1 MIKRNHLLWFL
12 WTLLSVVGITVIMG
26 FVFFGGPR
34 HLLLIG
40 KTTAAHGQIELA
52 CESCHTTG
60 LVDNLTKSPKKLAA
74 AMTKACGTC
83 HLEELSAAN
92 DSHPTKKFRG
102 AKKAKTRAQLNAF
115 YCQTCHAEHLPEITR
130 PMAVSLPQDLC
141 VACHSKIGEERE
153 SHVGLEFTTCASAGC
168 HNYHDNSALYEAFL
182 VKHGH
187 GEDFLPHAIQ
197 EFAAVSRSPS
207 IIRTALAKEDPVF
220 ALETYL
226 NEKQIKTDDESDEPL
241 NAETKAKLASQAQE
255 MLDLVLYAKDV
266 IAPAKYLDENAVHAW
281 ETSAHAAS
289 GLNCASCHAPELKDS
304 IDLVAL
310 EENWTEKPGL
320 QVCSDC
326 HQDQATTFTQ
336 GKHGMRLHPELAAPR
351 VVEADGPMSVAATFF
366 KDAPLGPITVG
377 ESARKVLMKPDAHD
391 MEIGSCNTCHK
402 PHDVNLEVASVE
414 ACTTCHNDD
423 HTQNYFNSTHFEL
436 WKLELAGEGVPGS
449 GVTCADCHMPKV
461 EAKEGFFTSHNQN
474 DFLRPNE
481 KMIRPVCMSCHGLG
495 FSIDALADPKLV
507 ESNFNGRPSKH
518 IESIDWA
525 LKREE

>member
-1 MIKRNHLLWFL
+1 MINRNHMLWVL
-12 WTLLSVVGITVIMG
+12 WIILSLMGIMIITGVI
-26 FVFFGGPR
+26 FVGGPR

-60 LVDNLTKSPKKLAA
+60 LIDNLTKSPKKLAA
-74 AMTKACGTC
+74 EMTKACGTC

-115 YCQTCHAEHLPEITR
+115 YCQTCHAEHVPEITR

-141 VACHSKIGEERE
+141 VACHAKIGEERE
-153 SHVGLEFTTCASAGC
+153 SHANLEFTTCASAGC
-168 HNYHDNSALYEAFL
+168 HNYHDNTALYEAFL

-187 GEDFLPHAIQ
+187 GEDFLPDAIQ
-197 EFAAVSRSPS
+197 EFAAISRTPP
-207 IIRTALAKEDPVF
+207 IIRTALEDNDPIT

-226 NEKQIKTDDESDEPL
+226 NDRDVQNE
-241 NAETKAKLASQAQE
+241 AEDKKAHDNRTKAKE

-266 IAPAKYLDENAVHAW
+266 IAPEQYQDEDAIAAW
-281 ETSAHAAS
+281 ETSAHAGA
-289 GLNCASCHAPELKDS
+289 GLNCAACHAPDMKDTK
-304 IDLVAL
+304 DLVLL
-310 EENWTEKPGL
+310 EDNWIEKPGL
-320 QVCSDC
+320 AVCSDC
-326 HQDQATTFTQ
+326 HENQAKTFTM
-336 GKHGMRLHPELAAPR
+336 GKHGMRFHPEIAKPR
-351 VVEADGPMSVAATFF
+351 VVEADGPMSVAVHVF
-366 KDAPLGPITVG
+366 KDTPLKPTSVG
-377 ESARKVLMKPDAHD
+377 QTSRKDLMKPDVHD
-391 MEIGSCNTCHK
+391 MEIGNCNTCHK
-402 PHDVNLEVASVE
+402 PHEVNLEVAAVE
-414 ACTTCHNDD
+414 ACTTCHNDE
-423 HTQNYFNSTHFEL
+423 HTQNYFNSRHFEL
-436 WKLELAGEGVPGS
+436 WQLELTGDGAPGS
-449 GVTCADCHMPKV
+449 GVTCADCHMPKI
-461 EAKEGFFTSHNQN
+461 EDGDSFFTSHNQN

-525 LKREE
+525 LRREE